1 MLRIRPILFPV
12 LSVAAIAAPV
22 AAQTAPDP
30 AATAAKVDADNAR
43 YAERRMAERGFVPM
57 AEMRFAGRDVR
68 RALPSDPYGMMPIP
82 GVEMERHR
90 DGRITIRMVHPGWT
104 DAAKPV
110 TQAEWDAVAALEPAA
125 FAPFRDPDLVRRPNV
140 VIHCWSGMIAA
151 SPGAHATWGC
161 ATREPPAATYAAAVL
176 ELAMAKQGCA
186 ASDQDVWWRFSDC
199 FKDNGVP
206 DDPGVAEKLAAAK
219 VRWQAL
225 RGDGP
230 DLLLPARRALNEARQ
245 QPTPERIAAA
255 RAAVLAFG
263 QRQRALREVVS
274 GSFRDIPRPHQMSVR
289 DAAIVEQTRDQW
301 LSDIAAQT
309 GNYTGMLEELAGIG
323 N

>member
-30 AATAAKVDADNAR
+30 ATAAKVDADNAR
-43 YAERRMAERGFVPM
+43 YAERSMAERGFVPM

-68 RALPSDPYGMMPIP
+68 RVLPSDPYGIMPIP

-90 DGRITIRMVHPGWT
+90 DGRMTIRVVHHRWT
-104 DAAKPV
+104 DEARPM
-110 TQAEWDAVAALEPAA
+110 TQAEWDAIAALEPAA

-140 VIHCWSGMIAA
+140 VTHCWSGMIAA

-161 ATREPPAATYAAAVL
+161 STREPPAATYSAAVL

-186 ASDQDVWWRFSDC
+186 ASDRDVWSRFSDC
-199 FKDNGVP
+199 FKDGGVP
-206 DDPGVAEKLAAAK
+206 GDPGVAEKLAAAK
-219 VRWQAL
+219 ARWQAL
-225 RGDGP
+225 RVDGP
-230 DLLLPARRALNEARQ
+230 DLLMPARRALNDARQ
-245 QPTPERIAAA
+245 QPVPERIAAA
-255 RAAVLAFG
+255 RAAILAFG
-263 QRQRALREVVS
+263 ARQRALRDGVIQ
-274 GSFRDIPRPHQMSVR
+274 GFRDMPPPHRMSMR
-289 DAAIVEQTRDQW
+289 DAAIVNQTRDQW

>member
-1 MLRIRPILFPV
+1 MLRIRPVLFPV
-12 LSVAAIAAPV
+12 LSIAAIAAPV

-30 AATAAKVDADNAR
+30 AATAAKVDRDNAR

-68 RALPSDPYGMMPIP
+68 RVLPSDPYGMMPIP

-90 DGRITIRMVHPGWT
+90 DGRMTIRIVHRGWT
-104 DAAKPV
+104 SEAKRV
-110 TQAEWDAVAALEPAA
+110 SQTEWDAVARLQGPA
-125 FAPFRDPDLVRRPNV
+125 FAPWRDPKPDSRPDV
-140 VIHCWSGMIAA
+140 VSHCWSGMIAA
-151 SPGAHATWGC
+151 SPDAHATWGC
-161 ATREPPAATYAAAVL
+161 ASTPPPAAAYASAMMMLAL
-176 ELAMAKQGCA
+176 DKYECAPADTELGQ
-186 ASDQDVWWRFSDC
+186 RFADC
-199 FKDNGVP
+199 FTDKGVP
-206 DDPGVAEKLAAAK
+206 DNAMVAARLAEARAK
-219 VRWQAL
+219 WQAL
-225 RGDGP
+225 RLDGP
-230 DLLLPARRALNEARQ
+230 DLLMPARRALGEARQ